1 MKYGASHSDLDVALE
16 QELPNGTRVLDSFAF
31 RLLRNQ
37 GKYYSS
43 EEKNF
48 LAIAWSCEELRKNLR
63 IRNLFNHKAMITTLK
78 TRRDIKCYQSILSR
92 SADGLLLFD
101 FELNQIAGTKLGRVD
116 YLSQQP
122 PWEAPEL
129 SCIH

>member
-1 MKYGASHSDLDVALE
+1 MKRK
-16 QELPNGTRVLDSFAF
+16 TF
-31 RLLRNQ
+31 NQ
-37 GKYYSS
+37 LFGHVKNY
-43 EEKNF
+43 EKN
-48 LAIAWSCEELRKNLR
+48 IR
-63 IRNLFNHKAMITTLK
+63 IRYEDIFNHKAMITTLK
-78 TRRDIKCYQSILSR
+78 TRRVIKCCQSILSR

-101 FELNQIAGTKLGRVD
+101 FELNQISGTKLGRVD